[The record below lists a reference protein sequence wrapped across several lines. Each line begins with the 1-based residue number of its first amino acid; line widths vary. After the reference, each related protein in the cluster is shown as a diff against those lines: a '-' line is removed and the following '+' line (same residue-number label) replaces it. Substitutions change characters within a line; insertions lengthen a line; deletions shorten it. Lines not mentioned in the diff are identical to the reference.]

1 MAKAGWEQTIEEFQG
16 AMTLLEMQKLRE
28 LAVSHLPIAKGPH
41 AAKQYEV
48 IVEWGVC
55 RPPFI
60 PKVVGD
66 VHS

>member
-16 AMTLLEMQKLRE
+16 AMKLLEMQKLRE

-48 IVEWGVC
+48 IVE
-55 RPPFI
+55 
-60 PKVVGD
+60 
-66 VHS
+66 